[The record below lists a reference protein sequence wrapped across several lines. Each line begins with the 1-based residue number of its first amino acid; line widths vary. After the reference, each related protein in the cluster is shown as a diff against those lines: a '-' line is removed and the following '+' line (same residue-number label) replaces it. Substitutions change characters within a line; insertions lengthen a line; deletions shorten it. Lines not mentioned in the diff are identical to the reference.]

1 MDGENAVEQI
11 TETTPTGYRLRHQGG
26 HCVMFCRGEVTAQ
39 I

>member
-1 MDGENAVEQI
+1 MDGENDVGQI
-11 TETTPTGYRLRHQGG
+11 TETTLTSYRLRHQGG